1 MYLVSGYKKFF
12 DQREI
17 KKMSLLVQR
26 SVVESF
32 KFNNK
37 HVRSV
42 YVRDVGQCLV
52 SKDVYEAVG
61 YEK

>member
-1 MYLVSGYKKFF
+1 MSGYKKFF

-17 KKMSLLVQR
+17 KKMSLLVQC

-42 YVRDVGQCLV
+42 YVKNVGQCLV